1 MPSSAG
7 FDPLLRAASGEQGLD
22 LDDAACGA
30 LCAWAALVSERGRKT
45 NLVGTLEPHR
55 LIDELIVD
63 SLQPLH
69 LVAPP
74 DHIVDVGAG
83 AGIPGVMLSAAW
95 RCGGTMIEPRM
106 KRAMFLKEV
115 ARKTGLALRVF
126 EARLE
131 ELDDASLRGDLP
143 DGASRLW
150 VSRAVF
156 APEAWLATV
165 AERATAGDMA
175 CVWLNAEG
183 QLDKELVNAA
193 AGRRA
198 YRLQGGQERYVLSYE
213 VTALQRHFRAAPQ
226 AR

>member
-1 MPSSAG
+1 MPSSAA
-7 FDPLLRAASGEQGLD
+7 FEPLLRAALREAGLE
-22 LDDAACGA
+22 LDDAACAA
-30 LCAWAALVSERGRKT
+30 LCTWASLVSERGRKT
-45 NLVGTLEPHR
+45 NLVGALEPHR

-69 LVAPP
+69 LVPPP
-74 DHIVDVGAG
+74 DHVVDVGAG

-95 RCGGTMIEPRM
+95 QLGATMIEPRM

-115 ARKTGLALRVF
+115 GRKTDLALRVF

-131 ELDDASLRGDLP
+131 ELDDALLRGDLP
-143 DGASRLW
+143 DGAVRLW

-156 APEAWLATV
+156 APDVWLATV
-165 AERATAGDMA
+165 AERATPGDMA

-183 QLDKELVNAA
+183 QLDDALLSAA
-193 AGRRA
+193 RGERV
-198 YRLQGGQERYVLSYE
+198 YRLRSGQERRVLAYE
-213 VTALQRHFRAAPQ
+213 VTALQQHFSAAPQ